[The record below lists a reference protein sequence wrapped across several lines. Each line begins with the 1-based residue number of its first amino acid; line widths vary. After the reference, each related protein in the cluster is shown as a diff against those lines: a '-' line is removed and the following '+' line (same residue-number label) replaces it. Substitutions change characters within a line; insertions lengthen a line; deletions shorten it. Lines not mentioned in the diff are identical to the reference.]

1 MDDINVEIVTHN
13 NEVSLDFVDLDKI
26 ISNAVSVH
34 NLDNASHPDILDII
48 ELKADTAATYTKT
61 ETDALLDE
69 KEPLRSVGENYV
81 TDAQLTTLSNTS
93 GTNTGDETNS
103 AILAKIG
110 YTPEDTANKATSF
123 SSPTDTQYPSAKLVS
138 DELALKANANETPV
152 ISSGSGAPSSTPSKV
167 GDIYVDTSN
176 YKTYISKGTS
186 SSADWIKQNGSY
198 ALSCGFTT
206 NNPPASSTLYFGQC
220 NDSYNDAA
228 TRRKIYP
235 QRAGKISAV
244 AGEFVNVASSS
255 EKSSL
260 YIRVNNTT
268 DYLISSTIAT
278 DTNSNYFSNNA
289 LSVPIADGDFFE
301 LKLVT
306 PAWAQAP
313 ASCRSFIS
321 VYVDL

>member
-1 MDDINVEIVTHN
+1 MAINKRPYQL
-13 NEVSLDFVDLDKI
+13 NEVTEFASDDKI
-26 ISNAVSVH
+26 ILDSVTEGTRSFDA
-34 NLDNASHPDILDII
+34 NSLTTDS
-48 ELKADTAATYTKT
+48 ELNIGLST
-61 ETDALLDE
+61 
-69 KEPLRSVGENYV
+69 KEPIKSANDNYV
-81 TDAQLTTLSNTS
+81 TDAEKIVIQNTS
-93 GTNTGDETNS
+93 GTNTGDQDLSGLVTKTTTVNGKALSSNIILS
-103 AILAKIG
+103 ATDVGA
-110 YTPEDTANKATSF
+110 
-123 SSPTDTQYPSAKLVS
+123 PT
-138 DELALKANANETPV
+138 
-152 ISSGSGAPSSTPSKV
+152 ISSGSGTPSSTPAKT
-167 GDIYVDTSN
+167 GDIYVDTTN

-220 NDSYNDAA
+220 NDSPNDTA
-228 TRRKIYP
+228 TKRKIYP

-289 LSVPIADGDFFE
+289 LSIPIADGDFFE

>member
-1 MDDINVEIVTHN
+1 MAEKRLIAEPIVTSTDSSDR
-13 NEVSLDFVDLDKI
+13 VYLDSATNGVRQIDPLNLPINTLTQSALD
-26 ISNAVSVH
+26 
-34 NLDNASHPDILDII
+34 
-48 ELKADTAATYTKT
+48 LKADDSA
-61 ETDALLDE
+61 
-69 KEPLRSVGENYV
+69 VV
-81 TDAQLTTLSNTS
+81 H
-93 GTNTGDETNS
+93 NTGNETI
-103 AILAKIG
+103 AGAKTFSSGVVAPSI
-110 YTPEDTANKATSF
+110 S
-123 SSPTDTQYPSAKLVS
+123 SSPT
-138 DELALKANANETPV
+138 
-152 ISSGSGAPSSTPSKV
+152 ISSGIAAPTSTPSKV

-268 DYLISSTIAT
+268 DYLVSSKIAT

-306 PAWAQAP
+306 PAWTTAP
-313 ASCRSFIS
+313 TSCRSFIS